1 MKQATSLCCQRHRLP
16 RLLPLRRSCAAVAV
30 AALLA
35 ATSSCSRGESSAGRS
50 VAPVP
55 VRVGKVERR
64 TVPVTFRAIGTVE
77 PLETVAVKSRVGGEL
92 VQVLFREGEMVR
104 AGAPLA
110 VIDRRPYAAALAQ
123 AEAVLARDQALLE
136 KAEAD
141 VARYATLVAKDF
153 VTKESYDQ
161 MVANVAALRAT
172 VAADRAAV
180 DLARLNLEYCTIS
193 APISGRTGALTVKV
207 GSLVKANDDRPL
219 VTIHRTQPIQV
230 SFAVPAQYLEPV
242 LARRASGI
250 KVLAALAEGEGAR
263 EEGSLTFVDNA
274 VDVATN
280 TVLLK
285 GTFANQNE
293 RLWPGQ
299 FVQVTVV
306 LGEEPDRVVCPAA
319 AVQTGQSGQ
328 YVFVVQGGN
337 TVEVR
342 PVVVARADEQEAV
355 VAQGLEGGETVV
367 TDGQLRLAPGVK
379 VEVKPAG
386 GESRP

>member
-1 MKQATSLCCQRHRLP
+1 MKEAIVLAGLPQRP
-16 RLLPLRRSCAAVAV
+16 SRRIAAPCPWTAAAAAVLV
-30 AALLA
+30 AA
-35 ATSSCSRGESSAGRS
+35 TFGCSRGESAAGRGA
-50 VAPVP
+50 APVP

-64 TVPVTFRAIGTVE
+64 TVAVTFRAIGTVE
-77 PLETVAVKSRVGGEL
+77 PLETVAVRSRVGGEL
-92 VQVLFREGEMVR
+92 VQVLFREGETVR

-110 VIDRRPYAAALAQ
+110 VIDRRPYEAALAQ
-123 AEAVLARDQALLE
+123 AEAILARDQALLE

-141 VARYATLVAKDF
+141 VTRYAGLVAKDF
-153 VTKESYDQ
+153 ITKESYDQ

-180 DLARLNLEYCTIS
+180 ELARLNLEYCTIL
-193 APISGRTGALTVKV
+193 APIPGRTGALTVKV
-207 GSLVKANDDRPL
+207 GNLVKANDDKPL

-230 SFAVPAQYLEPV
+230 AFAVPAQYLAPV
-242 LARRASGI
+242 LAQRENGI
-250 KVLAALAEGEGAR
+250 KVLAALAEGEEAT

-274 VDVATN
+274 VDAATD

-285 GTFANQNE
+285 GTFANQRE

-328 YVFVVQGGN
+328 YVFVVQEGD
-337 TVEVR
+337 TVVLR
-342 PVVVARADEQEAV
+342 PVVVARADEREAV
-355 VAQGLEGGETVV
+355 VEQGLEGGETVV
-367 TDGQLRLAPGVK
+367 TDGHLRLASGVR
-379 VEVKPAG
+379 VEVKPNG